1 MIPLQGLYTY
11 LNQMLSEEWGY
22 IWGTA
27 GTMWT
32 EEKQRAVQYGA
43 DSYNETAKKYGSK
56 WIGHMVTDCSGV
68 MVYIWNKYNLKIAHG
83 SNTIARQYCKK
94 MQTLP
99 RPGYAAFKWKDDPTG
114 KWSGGDYY
122 HIGIVGEDGETV
134 YESQGT
140 ITGFTTSP
148 ASRWDYFAAFK
159 DVDYEG
165 TKSMTD
171 ITAGCQAKVNID
183 TGWLNVRNEPSRSG
197 DIIGKLNKDEVVDVV
212 AVYPKEGFAYVKTPR
227 ITGYASCT
235 YLERIDKPIEEPK
248 EDGKWAVVI
257 LCESKE
263 DADRFASLFKDAF
276 VAKEGD
282 ADV

>member
-11 LNQMLSEEWGY
+11 LNQMLVENWGY

-27 GTMWT
+27 GVLWT
-32 EEKQRAVQYGA
+32 EAKQKAVQ
-43 DSYNETAKKYGSK
+43 NEMAQKYGEK

-99 RPGYAAFKWKDDPTG
+99 KPGYAAFKWKNDPTG
-114 KWSGGDYY
+114 KWSDGDYY
-122 HIGIVGEDGETV
+122 HIGIVGEDGGTI

-140 ITGFTTSP
+140 IAGFTTSP

-165 TKSMTD
+165 KKSMTN
-171 ITAGCQAKVNID
+171 ITAGCQAKVEVEH
-183 TGWLNVRNEPSRSG
+183 GYLNVRNEPSRGG
-197 DIIGKLNKDEVVDVV
+197 DIIGRLNKGEIVDVV
-212 AVYPKEGFAYVKTPR
+212 AVYPKEDFAYVKTEN

-235 YLERIDKPIEEPK
+235 YLKRIDEHKDEPK
-248 EDGKWAVVI
+248 EGGKWGVI
-257 LCESKE
+257 IPFNSKE
-263 DADRFASLFKDAF
+263 DAERLAGLFKNAY
-276 VAKEGD
+276 VAKEGN